1 MEMWELAKRILASA
15 NAGQS
20 FTPSLVG
27 GNFHR
32 ELEAS
37 GDDGLP
43 PVEDIH
49 RWSDL
54 LAENMKF
61 AGLIESAPRKPGH
74 LAILDVMRRTE
85 FGDELYEV
93 LQQRDMVSALT
104 AMQITIDAGA
114 ISRVLHQ
121 LKS

>member
-1 MEMWELAKRILASA
+1 MKMWELAKRILASA

-20 FTPSLVG
+20 FMPSLVG

-43 PVEDIH
+43 PVEDVH
-49 RWSDL
+49 RWADL
-54 LAENMKF
+54 LAANMKV
-61 AGLIESAPRKPGH
+61 AGLIESAPRKPGR
-74 LAILDVMRRTE
+74 LAMLDVMQRTR
-85 FGDELYEV
+85 FGDELYEA
-93 LQQRDMVSALT
+93 LQRRDMVSAFT

-114 ISRVLHQ
+114 IRRALHQ
-121 LKS
+121 LNS